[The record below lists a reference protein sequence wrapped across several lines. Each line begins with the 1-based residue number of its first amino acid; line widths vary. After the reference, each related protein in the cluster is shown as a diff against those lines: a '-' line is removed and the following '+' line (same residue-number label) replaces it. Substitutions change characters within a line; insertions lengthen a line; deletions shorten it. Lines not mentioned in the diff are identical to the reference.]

1 MMRRFSLLA
10 GACLLAVVAAA
21 CGSASAPRVASI
33 GTTTTPP
40 KAAAAA
46 ANGPAPGGLAKVGT
60 GKMGTD
66 AMKFV
71 ACMRSHGVA
80 NFPDPVIGPGQV
92 SIRLT
97 PSVASSPHFNSA
109 QAACQHLLPGKP
121 TSSQFSTQQQA
132 DYLKAAACMRSH
144 NIVGF
149 PDPVFPSP
157 GNVQFPLP
165 AGMDPNSPRFVA
177 ARAICEK
184 LIPQGLP
191 YSN

>member
-1 MMRRFSLLA
+1 MRGFSVLA
-10 GACLLAVVAAA
+10 GACLFAVVATA

-40 KAAAAA
+40 KAAAVA
-46 ANGPAPGGLAKVGT
+46 ANGPAPGAVGKL
-60 GKMGTD
+60 GGD
-66 AMKFV
+66 AEKFA

-97 PSVASSPHFNSA
+97 PTVASSPHFSSA

-121 TSSQFSTQQQA
+121 TATQFSTQQEA

-157 GNVQFPLP
+157 GNVKFPLP
-165 AGMDPNSPRFVA
+165 AGMDPNSPRFLA
-177 ARAICEK
+177 ARAICQK

>member
-1 MMRRFSLLA
+1 MIRRFSLLA
-10 GACLLAVVAAA
+10 GACCLAVVATA
-21 CGSASAPRVASI
+21 CGSASAPGVASI

-40 KAAAAA
+40 KAAAVVS
-46 ANGPAPGGLAKVGT
+46 NGPPPGGVGKAA
-60 GKMGTD
+60 GN
-66 AMKFV
+66 AEKFA

-92 SIRLT
+92 SIHLT
-97 PSVASSPHFNSA
+97 PSVASSPHFTSA

-121 TSSQFSTQQQA
+121 TAIQFSAQQQA

-157 GNVQFPLP
+157 GDVQFPLP
-165 AGMDPNSPRFVA
+165 AGMDANSPRFVA
-177 ARAICEK
+177 ARAICQK

-191 YSN
+191 YSG

>member
-1 MMRRFSLLA
+1 MMNRISLFA
-10 GACLLAVVAAA
+10 GACLLAVVATA

-33 GTTTTPP
+33 GTTTPP

-46 ANGPAPGGLAKVGT
+46 SSGAPTPGALANDT
-60 GKMGTD
+60 E
-66 AMKFV
+66 KFV

-80 NFPDPVIGPGQV
+80 NFPEPVIGPDQV
-92 SIRLT
+92 SIRLS
-97 PSVASSPHFNSA
+97 PAVANSPHFKSA
-109 QAACQHLLPGKP
+109 QATCRHILPGKP
-121 TSSQFSTQQQA
+121 GPQQLTTQQQA

-149 PDPVFPSP
+149 PDPVFPSA
-157 GNVQFPLP
+157 GSVQFPLP
-165 AGMDPNSPRFVA
+165 AGMDANSARFVA
-177 ARAICEK
+177 AREICEK

>member
-1 MMRRFSLLA
+1 MCRFSLLA
-10 GACLLAVVAAA
+10 GVCLLAVVATA

-40 KAAAAA
+40 KSATSV
-46 ANGPAPGGLAKVGT
+46 ANGPPPGGAAKLT
-60 GKMGTD
+60 SD
-66 AMKFV
+66 AEAFS

-92 SIRLT
+92 SLHLT
-97 PSVASSPHFNSA
+97 PAVSSSPHFKSA
-109 QAACQHLLPGKP
+109 QASCQHLLPGKQGP
-121 TSSQFSTQQQA
+121 IQITAQQQA

-165 AGMDPNSPRFVA
+165 AGMDANSARFVA
-177 ARAICEK
+177 AREICQK

-191 YSN
+191 YSNG

>member
-1 MMRRFSLLA
+1 MRRVSVLA
-10 GACLLAVVAAA
+10 GVCLAALVASA
-21 CGSASAPRVASI
+21 CGSAAAPRVASI

-40 KAAAAA
+40 KAAATVAS
-46 ANGPAPGGLAKVGT
+46 GPAPEAVGKLGG
-60 GKMGTD
+60 D
-66 AMKFV
+66 AEKFA

-92 SIRLT
+92 SIHLT

-121 TSSQFSTQQQA
+121 TSSQLTTQQQA

-157 GNVQFPLP
+157 GNVQFRLP
-165 AGMDPNSPRFVA
+165 AGMDANSPRFEA

>member
-1 MMRRFSLLA
+1 MRRFWPVLA
-10 GACLLAVVAAA
+10 GVCLIGVGATA
-21 CGSASAPRVASI
+21 CGSATAPRVASI
-33 GTTTTPP
+33 GTTTSPP
-40 KAAAAA
+40 KAAASV
-46 ANGPAPGGLAKVGT
+46 ANGPPPGAS
-60 GKMGTD
+60 GKAGAD
-66 AMKFV
+66 AEKFV

-92 SIRLT
+92 SLHLT

-109 QAACQHLLPGKP
+109 QTACQHLLPGKP
-121 TSSQFSTQQQA
+121 GPVQFSAQQQA

-149 PDPVFPSP
+149 PDPVFPSAVS
-157 GNVQFPLP
+157 VQFPLP
-165 AGMDPNSPRFVA
+165 AGMDANSARFVA
-177 ARAICEK
+177 AREICQK

>member
-1 MMRRFSLLA
+1 VMIRRSSVLA
-10 GACLLAVVAAA
+10 GVGFLALVATA

-33 GTTTTPP
+33 GTTTTP
-40 KAAAAA
+40 KAAATA
-46 ANGPAPGGLAKVGT
+46 ANGPVPGGA
-60 GKMGTD
+60 GKLGTD

-80 NFPDPVIGPGQV
+80 NFPDPVIGPDQV

-97 PSVASSPHFNSA
+97 PSVASSPHFKSA
-109 QAACQHLLPGKP
+109 QATCQHLLPGKP
-121 TSSQFSTQQQA
+121 GSSQFSTQQQA

-165 AGMDPNSPRFVA
+165 AGMNANSPRFVA
-177 ARAICEK
+177 ARAICQK

-191 YSN
+191 YSS

>member
-1 MMRRFSLLA
+1 MMRRFWPTGITLF
-10 GACLLAVVAAA
+10 GVACFLVVLVTG

-40 KAAAAA
+40 KAAVAAD
-46 ANGPAPGGLAKVGT
+46 GAPTPGALAK
-60 GKMGTD
+60 D
-66 AMKFV
+66 AEKFV

-80 NFPDPVIGPGQV
+80 DFPDPVIGPGHV
-92 SIRLT
+92 SLQLS
-97 PSVASSPHFNSA
+97 PKVASSPHFTSA
-109 QAACQHLLPGKP
+109 QATCQHLLPGKGTP
-121 TSSQFSTQQQA
+121 AQFSAQQQA

-165 AGMDPNSPRFVA
+165 AGMDANSARFVA
-177 ARAICEK
+177 ARAICQK

>member
-1 MMRRFSLLA
+1 
-10 GACLLAVVAAA
+10 
-21 CGSASAPRVASI
+21 
-33 GTTTTPP
+33 
-40 KAAAAA
+40 
-46 ANGPAPGGLAKVGT
+46 
-60 GKMGTD
+60 MGTNVE
-66 AMKFV
+66 KYV

-92 SIRLT
+92 SIHLT
-97 PSVASSPHFNSA
+97 PAVASSPHFNSA

-121 TSSQFSTQQQA
+121 TPIQLSSQQQA

-165 AGMDPNSPRFVA
+165 AGMDANSPRFVA
-177 ARAICEK
+177 AREICQK

>member
-1 MMRRFSLLA
+1 
-10 GACLLAVVAAA
+10 
-21 CGSASAPRVASI
+21 
-33 GTTTTPP
+33 
-40 KAAAAA
+40 
-46 ANGPAPGGLAKVGT
+46 
-60 GKMGTD
+60 
-66 AMKFV
+66 
-71 ACMRSHGVA
+71 MRSHGVA

-92 SIRLT
+92 SIHLT
-97 PSVASSPHFNSA
+97 PAVASSPHFNSA

-121 TSSQFSTQQQA
+121 TSSQFSTQQEA
-132 DYLKAAACMRSH
+132 DYLKAAACMRAH

-157 GNVQFPLP
+157 GTVQFPLP
-165 AGMDPNSPRFVA
+165 AGMDSNSPRFVA

>member
-1 MMRRFSLLA
+1 M
-10 GACLLAVVAAA
+10 GA
-21 CGSASAPRVASI
+21 
-33 GTTTTPP
+33 
-40 KAAAAA
+40 
-46 ANGPAPGGLAKVGT
+46 
-60 GKMGTD
+60 D

-80 NFPDPVIGPGQV
+80 NFPDPVIGPDQV
-92 SIRLT
+92 SIHLT
-97 PSVASSPHFNSA
+97 PSVASSPHFSSA
-109 QAACQHLLPGKP
+109 QATCQHLLPGKP
-121 TSSQFSTQQQA
+121 GSSQFSAQQQA

-157 GNVQFPLP
+157 GNVQFRLP
-165 AGMDPNSPRFVA
+165 AGMDANSPRFEA